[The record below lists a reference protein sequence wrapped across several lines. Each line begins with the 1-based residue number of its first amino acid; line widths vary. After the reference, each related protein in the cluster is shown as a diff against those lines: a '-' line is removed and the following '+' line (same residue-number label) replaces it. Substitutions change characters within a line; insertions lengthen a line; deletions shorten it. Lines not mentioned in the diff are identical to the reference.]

1 MRKRRFRH
9 RAPKSLVFPSILLPK
24 SVLSPPFCIPNRSLP
39 LDSAP
44 RMPQAPILSIF
55 DRFPCQK
62 GVPKW
67 LPFWS
72 ISGHFRIF
80 IEKVRPLQNMHR
92 RERIACPAVPGSS
105 IFSKFELQKQRRKKS
120 TKSEAIRLMRQV
132 RQVLRWG
139 GAPFRER
146 EKQPPDPPHPPNAS
160 DTPNV
165 LKHGGG
171 YPKVVR
177 LNAYPSRVI
186 KFP

>member
-24 SVLSPPFCIPNRSLP
+24 AVLSPPFCIPNRSLP

-55 DRFPCQK
+55 NRFPGQK
-62 GVPKW
+62 LVPKW

-92 RERIACPAVPGSS
+92 HERIACPAVPGSS

-120 TKSEAIRLMRQV
+120 TKSEAIRLMRVV
-132 RQVLRWG
+132 RQVLGWG
-139 GAPFRER
+139 GSLKGEERRER
-146 EKQPPDPPHPPNAS
+146 GQ
-160 DTPNV
+160 
-165 LKHGGG
+165 G
-171 YPKVVR
+171 
-177 LNAYPSRVI
+177 
-186 KFP
+186 

>member
-9 RAPKSLVFPSILLPK
+9 RAPKSLIFPSILHPK
-24 SVLSPPFCIPNRSLP
+24 SLLSPPFCLPNRSLP
-39 LDSAP
+39 LNFAP
-44 RMPQAPILSIF
+44 QMSQAPILSIS
-55 DRFPCQK
+55 DRFPGQK
-62 GVPKW
+62 LVPKW

-120 TKSEAIRLMRQV
+120 TKSEAKRSCG
-132 RQVLRWG
+132 WCKCG
-139 GAPFRER
+139 GGLPLER

-171 YPKVVR
+171 Y
-177 LNAYPSRVI
+177 STHT
-186 KFP
+186 

>member
-9 RAPKSLVFPSILLPK
+9 RAPKSLLFRSILLPK
-24 SVLSPPFCIPNRSLP
+24 AVLSPPFCIPNRSLP

-55 DRFPCQK
+55 DRFPGQK
-62 GVPKW
+62 GIPKW

-105 IFSKFELQKQRRKKS
+105 IFSKFELQKQRRKKE
-120 TKSEAIRLMRQV
+120 T
-132 RQVLRWG
+132 
-139 GAPFRER
+139 APADAADAWSA
-146 EKQPPDPPHPPNAS
+146 K
-160 DTPNV
+160 V
-165 LKHGGG
+165 GGG
-171 YPKVVR
+171 GLPKRRGKKGAGTGIVQR
-177 LNAYPSRVI
+177 LRHTKRAKARWRILVPVI
-186 KFP
+186 QIPYIENNLVY